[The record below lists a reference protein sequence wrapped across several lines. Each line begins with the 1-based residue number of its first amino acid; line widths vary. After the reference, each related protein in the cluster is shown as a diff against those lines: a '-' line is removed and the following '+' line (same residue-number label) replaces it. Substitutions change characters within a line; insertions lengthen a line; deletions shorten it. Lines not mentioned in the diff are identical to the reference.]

1 MRIVS
6 RMSDDFLS
14 LSRDKWRELPA
25 GGEILGRTFSGDL
38 LALDDASLIAQWRVM
53 NDAAQIPDV
62 RGWFHCLY
70 SDLFAGRR
78 VVEVG
83 SGFGFDGIH
92 FLAQGAH
99 WTFSDLVLDNL
110 NLVRR
115 VVDFLGLGERASY
128 LHVENERS
136 FSGLKGEPADA
147 IWAIGSLHHAPF
159 DIARTE
165 TLDLLRHLKTG
176 GRWIELTYPYE
187 RWLREGSLPFSEFG
201 KRTDGERTPWA
212 EWYDLEKV
220 KRRLFPSRTTTIL
233 DFTTGG
239 GNFGWVDL
247 RIGEINPDA
256 GQSPEI
262 GLMGYPA
269 TAMNK
274 ASLKTSSKEWR
285 LVCPKRIWWYG
296 MSVDLKAAMQ
306 KLGPRPFPGLSYAV
320 DLELDV
326 QIGSVGV
333 VLAGDHVD
341 DFVGR
346 ERVLDAR
353 PSAQRV
359 TVMTYDDAEPVQL
372 LVRNTMHD
380 VASQVRI
387 RSATLRFAA

>member
-1 MRIVS
+1 
-6 RMSDDFLS
+6 MSDDFLS
-14 LSRDKWRELPA
+14 RSRDKWRELPA
-25 GGEILGRTFSGDL
+25 GGEILGRAFSSDL
-38 LALDDASLIAQWRVM
+38 LALDDASLMAQWQVM
-53 NDAAQIPDV
+53 NEAARIPDV

-70 SDLFAGRR
+70 SDIFAGRR
-78 VVEVG
+78 VIEVG
-83 SGFGFDGIH
+83 SGFGFDGIN
-92 FLAQGAH
+92 FLAHGAH

-115 VVDFLGLGERASY
+115 VVDHLGLGERASY
-128 LHVENERS
+128 LHVDNERS
-136 FSGLKGEPADA
+136 FAGLQSEPVDA

-187 RWLREGSLPFSEFG
+187 RWLREGALPFSEFG

-247 RIGEINPDA
+247 RVDEINPDA
-256 GQSPEI
+256 VQSPEI
-262 GLMGYPA
+262 ALMGYPV
-269 TAMNK
+269 TAMNQ
-274 ASLKTSSKEWR
+274 ASLKASPSEWR
-285 LVCPKRIWWYG
+285 LTCPPRIWWYG
-296 MSVDLKAAMQ
+296 MSLGLAPAMQ
-306 KLGPRPFPGLSYAV
+306 KLGSLPFPGLGYAV
-320 DLELDV
+320 DLEIVV
-326 QIGSVGV
+326 QSGSVGV
-333 VLAGDHVD
+333 VLAGEHVD

-353 PSAQRV
+353 PSTHRV
-359 TVMTYDDAEPVQL
+359 TVMTYGAAKPSQL
-372 LVRNTMHD
+372 LVRNTMHG

-387 RSATLRFAA
+387 RSAVLRFAA